1 MGRTSDD
8 ILCTVGNAKT
18 SIEIKRQD
26 LQVASHHRQVL
37 SFLLYRFIRLVIAPS
52 VVSAEERIIGCYE

>member
-18 SIEIKRQD
+18 SVEIKRQD
-26 LQVASHHRQVL
+26 LQVAQKHTDKSCL
-37 SFLLYRFIRLVIAPS
+37 SYYTDLYVW
-52 VVSAEERIIGCYE
+52 

>member
-26 LQVASHHRQVL
+26 LQVASPHRQVL
-37 SFLLYRFIRLVIAPS
+37 SFLLFRIMKADMLNFIA
-52 VVSAEERIIGCYE
+52 VSS